1 MPMGG
6 SFMAGV
12 SGAVVALLA
21 DAAVSAFYGWRIRDH
36 VLIAT
41 LLAVGGFLV
50 GFLAHRRL
58 AGLSRKA
65 RRAEL
70 NRINLDEDGL
80 AG

>member
-1 MPMGG
+1 MPAGG

-12 SGAVVALLA
+12 CGAVLALLA
-21 DAAVSAFYGWRIRDH
+21 DVTVSAFYGWRIRDH
-36 VLIAT
+36 VLIAMF
-41 LLAVGGFLV
+41 LAIGGFLV

-58 AGLSRKA
+58 AALSRKA

-70 NRINLDEDGL
+70 NRINLDGNGL